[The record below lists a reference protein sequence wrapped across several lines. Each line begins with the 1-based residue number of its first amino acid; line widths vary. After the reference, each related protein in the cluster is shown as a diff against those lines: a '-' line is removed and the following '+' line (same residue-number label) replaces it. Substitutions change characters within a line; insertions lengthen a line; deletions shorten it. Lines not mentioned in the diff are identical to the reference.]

1 MASIESVR
9 IVLMHSWSSCSSVRD
24 GLSGAL
30 LMVSPGIG
38 GCTIP
43 LLASP
48 QGGEWLS
55 STLPTYSQ
63 HRDPQKRGPYPGEP
77 CPLELK
83 HLRPGADEAP
93 RPSPLPPPTTAR
105 GGRDPGLDRSMSC
118 GVSLDKCRSERRRRP
133 QCREQDLRAPGMRYD
148 HRRQARGERDRV
160 QMVSRRFL
168 QSSVH
173 IVGRPLPNPAIL
185 RALGESALKAS
196 FHVCVSGF
204 GQGLQR
210 KRRARPPGRIGR
222 HPTGRVRVP
231 MREAS
236 TTECCRRSKLR

>member
-48 QGGEWLS
+48 QGEWLS

-118 GVSLDKCRSERRRRP
+118 GVCLDKCRSERRRRP

-148 HRRQARGERDRV
+148 HRRQARGERDRA
-160 QMVSRRFL
+160 QMVSRRF
-168 QSSVH
+168 S
-173 IVGRPLPNPAIL
+173 
-185 RALGESALKAS
+185 
-196 FHVCVSGF
+196 
-204 GQGLQR
+204 
-210 KRRARPPGRIGR
+210 
-222 HPTGRVRVP
+222 
-231 MREAS
+231 
-236 TTECCRRSKLR
+236 

>member
-30 LMVSPGIG
+30 LMVSPGFG

-48 QGGEWLS
+48 QGGEWPS

-133 QCREQDLRAPGMRYD
+133 QCREQDLREPG
-148 HRRQARGERDRV
+148 
-160 QMVSRRFL
+160 
-168 QSSVH
+168 
-173 IVGRPLPNPAIL
+173 IP
-185 RALGESALKAS
+185 
-196 FHVCVSGF
+196 
-204 GQGLQR
+204 LQR
-210 KRRARPPGRIGR
+210 KQRPRGRRMR
-222 HPTGRVRVP
+222 HREIFRSSLPHFHSTGP
-231 MREAS
+231 SAELKS
-236 TTECCRRSKLR
+236 